1 MSKTIKKIE
10 ELCKACEFN
19 FEQTGESSIR
29 MLFEME
35 GDRSQMVLVNGVETQ
50 SGKAVVSIQSAVL
63 KLDGLPNQ
71 MLGKDMATK
80 LLRENAQ
87 MALAKW
93 SIDEVEEGKYL
104 VATSNWYLDTL
115 DPEEFGRSVQV
126 VAGAADNME
135 ETLGV
140 DNF

>member
-1 MSKTIKKIE
+1 MSEFMKKIKS
-10 ELCKACEFN
+10 LCNACEFKY
-19 FEQTGESSIR
+19 EQTDATGIR
-29 MLFEME
+29 MLFEMDN
-35 GDRSQMVLVNGVETQ
+35 DRSQMVLVNGVETE
-50 SGKAVVSIQSAVL
+50 SGKQVVTIQSAVL
-63 KLDGLPNQ
+63 KLDGLPNK
-71 MLGKDMATK
+71 MLGKDMAEK

-93 SIDEVEEGKYL
+93 SIDDVSDGKYL

-126 VAGAADNME
+126 VAGVADELE